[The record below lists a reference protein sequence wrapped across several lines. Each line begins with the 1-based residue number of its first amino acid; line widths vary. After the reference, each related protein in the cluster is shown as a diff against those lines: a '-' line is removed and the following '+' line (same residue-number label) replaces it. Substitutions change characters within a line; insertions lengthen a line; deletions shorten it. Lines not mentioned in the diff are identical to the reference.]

1 MREISL
7 TIKHRVVKMFLS
19 GSAYDDIALK
29 LGIAKG
35 SVVNIITE
43 FREGHL
49 QVPRDM
55 TEYVDALRQI
65 AVDLRKT
72 DMSIGQI
79 RSYCRLDR
87 KLSEMGVSNENA
99 ERWLD
104 ICHDITSPSVSTDQF
119 VRASLRLSQ
128 AVSETGLSY
137 DDVLDDYAA
146 KLGKSEE
153 LSREIERQEQQL
165 SEVKASYREHKEQ
178 STRELEAVNA
188 AMAAAQDAC
197 DGQRQDLKAGM
208 DEYLAQHRVSWRK
221 VDMAL
226 ALLHK
231 GLGKARMTKA
241 DIEYLSKRIYSAGS
255 LSNVISDMEREK
267 KKLQSEV
274 RRLAQD
280 RQGIAATVEDLK
292 SADDSLRTSLSR
304 TKRQLDELNAG
315 LNSKRPELERLSR
328 TTSELTHNLYI
339 SQLIINFLFDPNNIR
354 DHDMDRFV
362 SLMIGL
368 RQKRLGIEPKQV
380 TDQNGKVVCQCQVP
394 RMYGTITMCE
404 SDIDKARENL
414 AYLLAPL
421 VKDKFISKF
430 DYRMRE
436 VQHKIE
442 IADAILNERKQHLI

>member
-7 TIKHRVVKMFLS
+7 TIKHRVVKLFLS
-19 GSAYDDIALK
+19 GSSYDDIALK
-29 LGIAKG
+29 LSIAKG

-87 KLSEMGVSNENA
+87 KLREMGVSNENA

-104 ICHDITSPSVSTDQF
+104 ICHDIASPSVSTDQF

-165 SEVKASYREHKEQ
+165 SEVKASYREQKER
-178 STRELEAVNA
+178 STRELEAVNG
-188 AMAAAQDAC
+188 AMAAAQDAY
-197 DGQRQDLKAGM
+197 DRQRQDLKARM

-226 ALLHK
+226 ALLDK

-328 TTSELTHNLYI
+328 TTSELTHNLYT
-339 SQLIINFLFDPNNIR
+339 SQLFINFLFDPNNIR

-380 TDQNGKVVCQCQVP
+380 TDQNGKVVCECQVP